1 MERIRQLPQLK
12 IEHMPR
18 LPLHIGKSCRVE
30 LYAIFPYL
38 FQDILPFHSLRDSRQ
53 FHSFANQ
60 IVLLNHLTSLQDIDR
75 MACAKKIELHAFVC
89 RLSTTCSIQL
99 KRLFC
104 YDFAKTSF

>member
-1 MERIRQLPQLK
+1 MERIRQRPQLK

-60 IVLLNHLTSLQDIDR
+60 IVLLTILHPSKIL
-75 MACAKKIELHAFVC
+75 IELLVLKKSSYMLLFAVC
-89 RLSTTCSIQL
+89 LPL
-99 KRLFC
+99 ALF
-104 YDFAKTSF
+104 S